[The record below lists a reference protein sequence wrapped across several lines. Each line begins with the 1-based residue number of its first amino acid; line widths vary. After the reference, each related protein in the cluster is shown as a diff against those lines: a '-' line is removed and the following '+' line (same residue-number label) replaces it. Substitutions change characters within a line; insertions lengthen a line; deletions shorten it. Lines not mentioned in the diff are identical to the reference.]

1 MKNTLPLMD
10 FKSKLWFIILAVLT
24 ASAVIFLSKT
34 PEPSPEIP
42 ESGVYFPENSADKT
56 QMYTKFNP
64 NDLNAEQWQLLG
76 FSEKQTATI
85 LKYKNMVGGTFISK
99 EQFKKCYAVSD
110 EKYAELE
117 SYILLP
123 ETASGR
129 SYTQNRPFYSS
140 APAKSKININE
151 KFNPDHYSQQQ
162 WENLG
167 FSEKQAAAILKYKN
181 YLGGSFMSKEKF
193 RECFVI
199 GEEQYKALAPYLLL
213 PEHQP
218 ENATEKTRIIKTEST
233 KSYSNFDPNE
243 LDAEGWKALGFSEKQ
258 AAVIINYKNRNLKGK
273 FSTLEEIQK
282 CFVIS
287 PEKFEEL
294 KPFIVLNTES
304 PSTTAVATPKISPKE
319 SVTNFSKTDI
329 NELTYQQL
337 LEFGFDGK
345 AAGSF
350 IGFRKKL
357 GGFVDKNQVFEVF
370 DIDRSLAEK
379 LVSISQLN
387 PSPVEKHTLT
397 DAPESWLK
405 THPYFRYSADK
416 IIYYR
421 ISNPDEKK
429 IWKFIK
435 TKPEY
440 ERKMRMYLRD

>member
-10 FKSKLWFIILAVLT
+10 LKSKLWFIILAVLT
-24 ASAVIFLSKT
+24 ASAVIFLSNT
-34 PEPSPEIP
+34 AEPSPEIP
-42 ESGVYFPENSADKT
+42 ESMVSFSENPADKT
-56 QMYTKFNP
+56 QIYTAFNP

-76 FSEKQTATI
+76 FSEKQTTTI
-85 LKYKNMVGGTFISK
+85 LKYKNIVGGTFVSK

-123 ETASGR
+123 ETAS
-129 SYTQNRPFYSS
+129 SPNYSQNRPFYSPVS
-140 APAKSKININE
+140 AKSKINISE
-151 KFNPDHYSQQQ
+151 KFNPDQYSQQQ
-162 WENLG
+162 WENVG

-199 GEEQYKALAPYLLL
+199 GDEQYKALAPYLLL
-213 PEHQP
+213 PERQP
-218 ENATEKTRIIKTEST
+218 ESVTEKTRTAKQESA
-233 KSYSNFDPNE
+233 KSHTFFDPNE

-273 FSTLEEIQK
+273 FSTLEDIQK

-294 KPFIVLNTES
+294 KPFIVLKTES
-304 PSTTAVATPKISPKE
+304 TNSTTTVASKISPKE
-319 SVTNFSKTDI
+319 SATNFSKTDI

-370 DIDRSLAEK
+370 DIDRILAEK
-379 LVSISQLN
+379 LVSTSPLN
-387 PSPVEKHTLT
+387 PSLVEKHTLA

-440 ERKMRMYLRD
+440 ERKMRMYLKD

>member
-10 FKSKLWFIILAVLT
+10 LKSKLWFIILAVLT
-24 ASAVIFLSKT
+24 ASAVIFLSNT
-34 PEPSPEIP
+34 AEPSPEIP
-42 ESGVYFPENSADKT
+42 ESMVSFSENPADKT
-56 QMYTKFNP
+56 QIYTAFNP

-85 LKYKNMVGGTFISK
+85 LKYKNIVGGTFVSK

-123 ETASGR
+123 ETAS
-129 SYTQNRPFYSS
+129 SPNYSQNRPFYSPVS
-140 APAKSKININE
+140 AKSKINISE
-151 KFNPDHYSQQQ
+151 KFNPDQYSQQQ
-162 WENLG
+162 WENVG

-199 GEEQYKALAPYLLL
+199 GDEQYKALAPYLLL
-213 PEHQP
+213 PERQP
-218 ENATEKTRIIKTEST
+218 ESVTEKTRTAKQESA
-233 KSYSNFDPNE
+233 KSHTFFDPNE

-258 AAVIINYKNRNLKGK
+258 AAVIINYKIRNLKGK
-273 FSTLEEIQK
+273 FSTLEDIQK

-294 KPFIVLNTES
+294 KPFIVLKTES
-304 PSTTAVATPKISPKE
+304 TNSTTTVASKISPKE
-319 SVTNFSKTDI
+319 SATNFSKTDI

-379 LVSISQLN
+379 LVSTSPLN
-387 PSPVEKHTLT
+387 PSLVEKHTLT

-440 ERKMRMYLRD
+440 ERKMRMYLKD